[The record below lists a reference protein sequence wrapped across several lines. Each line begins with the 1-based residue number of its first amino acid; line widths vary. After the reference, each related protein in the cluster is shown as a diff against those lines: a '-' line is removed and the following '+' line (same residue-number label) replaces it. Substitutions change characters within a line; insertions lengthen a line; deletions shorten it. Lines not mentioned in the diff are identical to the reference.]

1 MSAIIKRT
9 VVLLFVITIASGLH
23 ANAQQSKQQPPAKRT
38 GSAPGQDVGTT
49 QPVALVQQPTG
60 DYLSGEANVAVK
72 GNMNPIIR
80 LGMSQNGVTMIE
92 FPVADRFF
100 AIHPGNS
107 ELVTIDESP
116 TKATDHFLVMR
127 AGSGFASP
135 SVAAGAGRGPASSI
149 IVQMQS
155 GMVITFLIYPVPYL
169 SQQAHRCVVSYD
181 RNEVVSARRAAG
193 LAVNLDG
200 TALSTQQTSSVR
212 VAPAQQSA
220 DATLTAQPAPRTL
233 DPVIAEIDTKQSPA
247 KSNKKDGNDRTR
259 VAASALT
266 EAVKAPYS
274 FRKWSDTIHGLSIS
288 VSQVREVDIHS
299 RLVVVAVRNTEV
311 ATIQVAPGAP
321 DIYVQTLDKKGNP
334 LQIEQIKKLG
344 VETTTINSSIPA
356 GATCYYALIYET
368 PVLGASQRLRVAVAQ
383 VNAADEPSSA
393 ELGLTNR

>member
-1 MSAIIKRT
+1 MFRITKRT
-9 VVLLFVITIASGLH
+9 PVLLFVITIAFSLQ
-23 ANAQQSKQQPPAKRT
+23 AYAQYGKPQQPAKRT
-38 GSAPGQDVGTT
+38 GSSLGQDAGVT
-49 QPVALVQQPTG
+49 QPVAIVQQSAG
-60 DYLSGEANVAVK
+60 DYLSGEANVTVK

-116 TKATDHFLVMR
+116 TKATDHFLVLR

-135 SVAAGAGRGPASSI
+135 SVAANVGRGPASSI

-200 TALSTQQTSSVR
+200 TVLGTQQTASVR
-212 VAPAQQSA
+212 VAPAQTGA
-220 DATLTAQPAPRTL
+220 GATSTAQPAVRTL
-233 DPVIAEIDTKQSPA
+233 DPVIAEIDTKQSPS
-247 KSNKKDGNDRTR
+247 KSNMKDGNDRTR
-259 VAASALT
+259 VAASALI
-266 EAVKAPYS
+266 EAVRAPYS
-274 FRKWSDTIHGLSIS
+274 FKKWSESIHGLAIS
-288 VSQVREVDIHS
+288 VSQVREVDNRS
-299 RLVVVAVRNTEV
+299 RLVVVAVRNTE
-311 ATIQVAPGAP
+311 ATTIQVAPGAP

-356 GATCYYALIYET
+356 GATCYYALVYET
-368 PVLGASQRLRVAVAQ
+368 PVLGASQRLRVSVAQ

-393 ELGLTNR
+393 ELGTSNR

>member
-1 MSAIIKRT
+1 MLSRVSHNT
-9 VVLLFVITIASGLH
+9 
-23 ANAQQSKQQPPAKRT
+23 PAKRT
-38 GSAPGQDVGTT
+38 GSSPGQDAGTT
-49 QPVALVQQPTG
+49 QPVALVQQSAG
-60 DYLSGEANVAVK
+60 DYLSGEANVTVK

-135 SVAAGAGRGPASSI
+135 SVAANVGRGPASSI

-200 TALSTQQTSSVR
+200 TVLGPQQTSSVR
-212 VAPAQQSA
+212 VAPTQTGAG
-220 DATLTAQPAPRTL
+220 ATSTAQPTPRTL
-233 DPVIAEIDTKQSPA
+233 DA
-247 KSNKKDGNDRTR
+247 GNRRD
-259 VAASALT
+259 
-266 EAVKAPYS
+266 
-274 FRKWSDTIHGLSIS
+274 
-288 VSQVREVDIHS
+288 
-299 RLVVVAVRNTEV
+299 
-311 ATIQVAPGAP
+311 
-321 DIYVQTLDKKGNP
+321 
-334 LQIEQIKKLG
+334 
-344 VETTTINSSIPA
+344 
-356 GATCYYALIYET
+356 
-368 PVLGASQRLRVAVAQ
+368 
-383 VNAADEPSSA
+383 
-393 ELGLTNR
+393 

>member
-1 MSAIIKRT
+1 MFRITKRT
-9 VVLLFVITIASGLH
+9 PVLLFVITIAFSLQ
-23 ANAQQSKQQPPAKRT
+23 AYAQYGKQQQPAKRT
-38 GSAPGQDVGTT
+38 GSSSGQDAGVT
-49 QPVALVQQPTG
+49 QPVAIVQQSAG
-60 DYLSGEANVAVK
+60 DYLSGEANVTVK

-116 TKATDHFLVMR
+116 TNATDHFVVWR
-127 AGSGFASP
+127 AGRGFASP
-135 SVAAGAGRGPASSI
+135 AVAANVGRGPASSI

-200 TALSTQQTSSVR
+200 TVLGTQQTASVR
-212 VAPAQQSA
+212 VAPAQTGA
-220 DATLTAQPAPRTL
+220 GATSTAQPAVRTL
-233 DPVIAEIDTKQSPA
+233 DPVIAEIDTKQSPS
-247 KSNKKDGNDRTR
+247 KSNMKDGSDRTR
-259 VAASALT
+259 VAASALI
-266 EAVKAPYS
+266 EAVRAPYS
-274 FRKWSDTIHGLSIS
+274 FKKWSESIHGLAIS
-288 VSQVREVDIHS
+288 VSQVREVDNRS
-299 RLVVVAVRNTEV
+299 RLVVVAVRNTE
-311 ATIQVAPGAP
+311 ATTIQVAPGAP

-356 GATCYYALIYET
+356 GATCYYALVYET
-368 PVLGASQRLRVAVAQ
+368 PVLGASQRLRVSVAQ

-393 ELGLTNR
+393 ELGTSNR